1 MSKTIRIQAVLVLA
15 LTVLALGPVWAASGA
30 ELAKES
36 QAALKSLYAKTPAA
50 KTLGDTAK
58 GILVFPSVTKAG
70 LMVGAQAGEGVLLEK
85 GKVTDYY
92 STAAASVGLQ
102 AGVQTYGY
110 AFFFMNDED
119 LKYLK
124 TSDGWSLGS
133 GPNIVIADE
142 GTAKDPSTL
151 TSQKGVYGF
160 IFSQKGLMAGARS
173 RRSEDH
179 ENQEVS
185 LNPAGRRAAARRASR
200 LSRHV

>member
-1 MSKTIRIQAVLVLA
+1 MSKTIRILQTVLVLA

-30 ELAKES
+30 QLAKAS
-36 QAALKSLYAKTPAA
+36 QAALRALYAKTPSA

-110 AFFFMNDED
+110 ALFFMNDED

-160 IFSQKGLMAGARS
+160 IFSQKGLMAGLGLVG
-173 RRSEDH
+173 
-179 ENQEVS
+179 QKITKIKK
-185 LNPAGRRAAARRASR
+185 
-200 LSRHV
+200 